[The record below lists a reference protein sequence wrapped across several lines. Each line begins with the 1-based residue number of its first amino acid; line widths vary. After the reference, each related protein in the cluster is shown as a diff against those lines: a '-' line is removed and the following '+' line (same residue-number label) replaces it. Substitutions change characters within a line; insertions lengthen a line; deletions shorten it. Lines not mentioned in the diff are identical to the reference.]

1 MINYIIIGSK
11 GGSASNKTDPGEEKG
26 VHLRR
31 NGEFSMSTFDRG
43 ILYELNS

>member
-11 GGSASNKTDPGEEKG
+11 GGSAGQITDPGEDLG
-26 VHLRR
+26 VHIMR
-31 NGEFSMSTFDRG
+31 NGAFSMSSSDRG